1 MPLGGNLFDDS
12 VFGVDGF
19 CCGEQ
24 ELLAQHLAML
34 LDWKDIDLGMQMVHS
49 SHFQTSSCDAQ
60 GNVLLVLDLIPV
72 GCRQVRRPYRGAVV
86 EPLMAL

>member
-24 ELLAQHLAML
+24 ELLVQHLAML

-49 SHFQTSSCDAQ
+49 SHFQTS
-60 GNVLLVLDLIPV
+60 
-72 GCRQVRRPYRGAVV
+72 RQRSACTGPHSRMQTG
-86 EPLMAL
+86 